1 MILIRFGRTL
11 NPNPR
16 PHRHP
21 PQHPSPLYRH
31 PPLRLRPL
39 QRRPPA
45 HSHSQHPPAAPA
57 GQSPPLSPIKRAAP
71 PAAAFPTPAQN
82 PTPSFL
88 QRLREERER
97 LGKD

>member
-1 MILIRFGRTL
+1 
-11 NPNPR
+11 PV
-16 PHRHP
+16 
-21 PQHPSPLYRH
+21 
-31 PPLRLRPL
+31 
-39 QRRPPA
+39 
-45 HSHSQHPPAAPA
+45 AAPA
-57 GQSPPLSPIKRAAP
+57 PPPTPIPSTPLPPQPVNRPLFPPINRAAP